1 MKFKDLLKL
10 LAYYIVLF
18 IAGSFIYVLSIR
30 FGVFDRIPV
39 FFYRGIVAIV
49 VSGIIISGVFLAVRR
64 RKMKKIITVRDVI
77 LLFCLFCCVHVVIFT
92 HLPVTADR
100 SVSVF
105 MLGYMNEKNGLCTKE
120 ELEDVFVD
128 KYVIE
133 YEAFDKRLF
142 EQIYTGTIEEDK
154 EGGGFS
160 LTDSGR
166 RIIRIYDVVADWFRI
181 DKKLI
186 SP

>member
-1 MKFKDLLKL
+1 MLAGLLISVIFAVIKIKL
-10 LAYYIVLF
+10 M
-18 IAGSFIYVLSIR
+18 R
-30 FGVFDRIPV
+30 N
-39 FFYRGIVAIV
+39 
-49 VSGIIISGVFLAVRR
+49 
-64 RKMKKIITVRDVI
+64 IITVRDVI
-77 LLFCLFCCVHVVIFT
+77 LLFCVFCCVHVVIFT

-105 MLGYMNEKNGLCTKE
+105 MLGYMNEKDSACTKE
-120 ELEDVFVD
+120 ELENVFID

-142 EQIYTGTIEEDK
+142 EQIYTGTIEETSDG
-154 EGGGFS
+154 EYA

-166 RIIRIYDVVADWFRI
+166 NIIKIYDVVAGWFNI